1 VEVEDTKGDYLSA
14 LGPRLL
20 AAFRDRDV
28 LLRPLGNTVYLM
40 PPYCTD
46 DTDLSRIY
54 EVIDEALAE

>member
-1 VEVEDTKGDYLSA
+1 
-14 LGPRLL
+14 
-20 AAFRDRDV
+20 
-28 LLRPLGNTVYLM
+28 M